1 MTFPLD
7 ANAAAPGW
15 YHAPGDPDG
24 TVRYWNGTDWIGFP
38 TRDPAAMTAPIGTSP
53 RRVRYTKRTA
63 VLSGLCIV
71 ALTVLAGVFAALA
84 LRIGRDV
91 GELDALLTVEL
102 GDTERATQSVESSE
116 PPALGVRDLGIYIEN
131 LWRFALAAL
140 GAITATGIVF
150 LTWTRSTANAVNLN
164 DYRRHH
170 VPAPKTKSF
179 VDLVLTPGFL
189 VVWLLIA
196 PLLIIRGAIR
206 ALTGKFEGGLFSIVS
221 DTAAAASDDPHQD
234 HSSISPIKLI
244 VWWALWWGPI
254 TFMLGTWLSVWVWS
268 PISASSMQTVLSLTA
283 IMIGLN
289 VISVLCILLTVIQTA
304 SRLAKQA

>member
-1 MTFPLD
+1 MTLQLD
-7 ANAAAPGW
+7 AHTGAPGW
-15 YHAPGDPDG
+15 YPVPGDTDG
-24 TVRYWNGTDWIGFP
+24 MVRYWNGTDWIGFP
-38 TRDPAAMTAPIGTSP
+38 TRDPARMIAPIGTSP

-91 GELDALLTVEL
+91 GELDALLAVEL
-102 GDTERATQSVESSE
+102 GSAERASQSVESLE
-116 PPALGVRDLGIYIEN
+116 PPALPVRDLGLYVEH

-140 GAITATGIVF
+140 GAITVAGIVF
-150 LTWTRSTANAVNLN
+150 VIWTRSTANAVNL
-164 DYRRHH
+164 DEYRRHH

-196 PLLIIRGAIR
+196 PLLIIRRAIR

-221 DTAAAASDDPHQD
+221 DTAAAASYDPHQER
-234 HSSISPIKLI
+234 SSISPIKLI
-244 VWWALWWGPI
+244 VWWALWWGPL

-268 PISASSMQTVLSLTA
+268 PISASSMQAVLSLTA

-304 SRLAKQA
+304 SRLAKRA